1 MTERKRPRNNKV
13 ANEVFMTPI
22 IIEALEALEH
32 FQQTGL
38 RTKFSDWK
46 EKWGNILDTIPE
58 KGEENGEVF

>member
-1 MTERKRPRNNKV
+1 MTEKRPRNNKV
-13 ANEVFMTPI
+13 AKEVSMML
-22 IIEALEALEH
+22 IIETLEALEH

-46 EKWGNILDTIPE
+46 EKWGDILDTIPE